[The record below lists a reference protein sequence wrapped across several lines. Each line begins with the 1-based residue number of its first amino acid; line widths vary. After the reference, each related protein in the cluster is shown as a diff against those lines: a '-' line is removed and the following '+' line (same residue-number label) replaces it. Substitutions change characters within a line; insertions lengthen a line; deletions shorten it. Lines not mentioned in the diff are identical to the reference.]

1 MRYQSFSTVDN
12 LFFCNSKLGIAVV
25 RIVSYPPP
33 LTSPQ
38 GLYGYELWMGSQ
50 YFFVPVI
57 M

>member
-12 LFFCNSKLGIAVV
+12 LFFCNSKPGIAVV
-25 RIVSYPPP
+25 RIASYPPP